1 MPLLRRSLLLA
12 AAAAPF
18 GAPAALA
25 ERRTGAL
32 DAPEVVEWHSLT
44 CPFCAQFVLTV
55 WPEVERR
62 LVRPGHLSVRFE
74 DFPLDMLA
82 LEGAAVMRALEGEA
96 YVAAL
101 KRVYEAQR
109 VWIQMPRTQALT
121 EIARVAGIPGVEAR
135 RRAEDPAL
143 LREIAAERLRAEQEE
158 GVTGT
163 PAFRIG
169 GQILVGV
176 LPYEMFEAATE
187 RAHGRPI

>member
-1 MPLLRRSLLLA
+1 MSLLRRSLLLA
-12 AAAAPF
+12 A
-18 GAPAALA
+18 PALPMGIQVARA
-25 ERRTGAL
+25 ERRIGAL
-32 DAPEVVEWHSLT
+32 SAPEVVEWHSLT

-62 LVRPGHLSVRFE
+62 LVRPGHLAIRFE

-101 KRVYEAQR
+101 KRVYGTQR
-109 VWIQMPRTQALT
+109 VWIQMPRSQALT
-121 EIARVAGIPGVEAR
+121 EIARVAGIPAVEAR

-143 LREIAAERLRAEQEE
+143 LREIVAERLRAEQEE

-176 LPYEMFEAATE
+176 LPYEMFEAVTE
-187 RAHGRPI
+187 QAHGRPF